1 MATPLA
7 YTAQYTHPADAIRAA
22 FADEQYWKDRIEEVG
37 GPNARLDSFSASVDE
52 EQVHVEMVQSIPAAE
67 LPSAITSAR
76 PGDLIIPR
84 TESYSGFAGTF
95 TAQVQDAPAQ
105 VRGTVT
111 LTDQGETARADIQG
125 SVEVSIPLFGKKIEG
140 VVAEKLL
147 ELLAAETDFTNEW
160 IANR

>member
-37 GPNARLDSFSASVDE
+37 GPNARLDSFRASVDE
-52 EQVHVEMVQSIPAAE
+52 QQMQVEMVQSIPASE
-67 LPSAITSAR
+67 LPSAITSVR

-111 LTDQGETARADIQG
+111 LTDEGETSHAVIEG
-125 SVEVSIPLFGKKIEG
+125 SVEVTVPLFGKKIEK

-147 ELLAAETDFTNEW
+147 ELLEAETDFTNTW
-160 IANR
+160 ISSR

>member
-7 YTAQYTHPADAIRAA
+7 YTAQYTHPADAVRAA

-37 GPNARLDSFSASVDE
+37 GPNARLDSFQASIDQ
-52 EQVHVEMVQSIPAAE
+52 EQVHVEMVQSIPASE
-67 LPSAITSAR
+67 LPGAITSVR

-84 TESYSGFAGTF
+84 TESYSGFSGTF

-111 LTDQGETARADIQG
+111 LSAEGETSRAVIQG
-125 SVEVSIPLFGKKIEG
+125 SVEVGIPLFGKKIEA

-147 ELLAAETDFTNEW
+147 ELLASETEFTNTW

>member
-7 YTAQYTHPADAIRAA
+7 FTADYSYSTAAVRAA
-22 FADEQYWKDRIEEVG
+22 FADEQYWKDRIAEVG
-37 GPNARLDSFSASVDE
+37 GPGARLVSFSYDGSRLR
-52 EQVHVEMVQSIPAAE
+52 VEMVQSIPASE
-67 LPSAITSAR
+67 LPSAITSVR

-84 TESYSGFAGTF
+84 TETYSESDEAGIF
-95 TAQVQDAPAQ
+95 EAHVEGAPAE

-111 LTDQGETARADIQG
+111 LTGDDTHVRAVVDG
-125 SVEVSIPLFGKKIEG
+125 TVAVSVPLFGKKIEA

-147 ELLAAETDFTNEW
+147 ELLAAEAEFTNTW

>member
-37 GPNARLDSFSASVDE
+37 GPNARLESFRASPDHDQIE
-52 EQVHVEMVQSIPAAE
+52 VHVVQSIPAEE
-67 LPSAITSAR
+67 LPDAITSVR

-84 TESYSGFAGTF
+84 GESYAGSSGTF
-95 TAQVQDAPAQ
+95 TAQVEDAPAQ
-105 VRGTVT
+105 VHGTVT
-111 LTDQGETARADIQG
+111 LVDEGATARADIEG
-125 SVEVSIPLFGKKIEG
+125 SVEVTVPLFGKKIER

-147 ELLAAETDFTNEW
+147 ELLAAETDFTNGW
-160 IANR
+160 VADH

>member
-7 YTAQYTHPADAIRAA
+7 YTAQYAHPADAIRAA

-37 GPNARLDSFSASVDE
+37 GPNARLDSFQASVDQ
-52 EQVHVEMVQSIPAAE
+52 EQLHVEMVQSIPASE
-67 LPSAITSAR
+67 LPSAITSVR

-84 TESYSGFAGTF
+84 TESYSGYAGTF

-111 LTDQGETARADIQG
+111 LSAVGEVSQAVIQG
-125 SVEVSIPLFGKKIEG
+125 SVEVGIPLFGKKIEA

-147 ELLAAETDFTNEW
+147 ELLAAETDFTNTW